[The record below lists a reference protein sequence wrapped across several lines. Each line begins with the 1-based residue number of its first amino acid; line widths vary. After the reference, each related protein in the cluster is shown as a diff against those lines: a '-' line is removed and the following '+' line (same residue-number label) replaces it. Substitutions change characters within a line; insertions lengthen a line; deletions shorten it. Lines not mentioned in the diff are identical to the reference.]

1 MFIIPPSNFNQS
13 PMCNTIPIFSEYP
26 MMPMPDFDMANS
38 TRQGPMSGGTSGGT
52 GGGMGAGTGAGD
64 NQDFEMA
71 PGSPI
76 PAVVN
81 NVLYNQGWLTTQIG
95 KYVRVSFLL
104 GTNTFQDRTGTLVE
118 VGISYIILRE
128 PSTNDLIMCDMYSI
142 KFVNVFNNQDA
153 KCPV

>member
-13 PMCNTIPIFSEYP
+13 PMCNTVPIFSEYP
-26 MMPMPDFDMANS
+26 MMPMPDFDMYNN
-38 TRQGPMSGGTSGGT
+38 TRENPMPQPQPQPQPHNPVE
-52 GGGMGAGTGAGD
+52 
-64 NQDFEMA
+64 NQEFEMA